1 MLVEHVSMELD
12 RITRDWEI
20 APDIYLSSVPAEGQS
35 ELDELLEELD
45 NETDKM

>member
-12 RITRDWEI
+12 RIYRDYEI
-20 APDIYLSSVPAEGQS
+20 APDIYLSSVPAKGQS

-45 NETDKM
+45 NENQ